1 MARALKSIAL
11 LFILLLASL
20 LLSSKLSPTEAR
32 PLKPSRNGVSREN
45 EGFFNQVDG
54 SGPSD
59 PGVGHRS
66 VSVQT
71 GLASV
76 KNSGPGPGEG
86 HH

>member
-1 MARALKSIAL
+1 MARALKSITL
-11 LFILLLASL
+11 FFILLLASL

-32 PLKPSRNGVSREN
+32 PLKPSSNGVAREN
-45 EGFFNQVDG
+45 VGFFNKVDG

-66 VSVQT
+66 VSLQT
-71 GLASV
+71 SLASV
-76 KNSGPGPGEG
+76 KNSGPSPGEG

>member
-32 PLKPSRNGVSREN
+32 PLKPSRNGVAGEN
-45 EGFFNQVDG
+45 EFFTQVDG
-54 SGPSD
+54 SGPSG

-71 GLASV
+71 SLASV
-76 KNSGPGPGEG
+76 KNSGPSPGEG

>member
-11 LFILLLASL
+11 FFILLLASL

-45 EGFFNQVDG
+45 VGFFTKVDS

-66 VSVQT
+66 VSLQT
-71 GLASV
+71 SLAIV
-76 KNSGPGPGEG
+76 KDGPSPGEG

>member
-32 PLKPSRNGVSREN
+32 PLKPSRNGVAREN
-45 EGFFNQVDG
+45 EGFFTTVDG
-54 SGPSD
+54 SGPSG

-66 VSVQT
+66 VSLQT
-71 GLASV
+71 SLANV
-76 KNSGPGPGEG
+76 KNSGPSPGEG